1 MQDLGISIL
10 FKGINFQRLL
20 GGLWVT
26 LRLAL
31 ITIGLS
37 CLFGLLFALLM
48 LSRRKIARFFCR
60 LWLEIVRFMPQL
72 VLLYI
77 VYFGFARLFGWDLD
91 GETSAVIV
99 FTFWGTAE
107 MGDLIRGAL
116 TSIPRH
122 QTESAAALGL
132 TKGQIYLHV
141 LIPQTLRRLLPQAI
155 NLSTRIIKTT
165 ALVKMINVTEVLKGW
180 AADYR
185 PVLPSAGRGLLGV
198 LSDLPALFPGVLALL
213 SAGQTPGKALG
224 VKGGIRHG

>member
-37 CLFGLLFALLM
+37 CLFGLLFGLLM
-48 LSRRKIARFFCR
+48 LSQKRVTKVFCR
-60 LWLEIVRFMPQL
+60 VWLEIVRFMPQL

-116 TSIPRH
+116 TSIPLH

-132 TKGQIYLHV
+132 KKGQVYLYV

-165 ALVKMINVTEVLKGW
+165 ALVKMINVTEVLKVGQQIIGQFYRQPDAAFWVYFVIFLLYFLVCWPFSLLAKQLEKRW
-180 AADYR
+180 A
-185 PVLPSAGRGLLGV
+185 
-198 LSDLPALFPGVLALL
+198 
-213 SAGQTPGKALG
+213 
-224 VKGGIRHG
+224 

>member
-26 LRLAL
+26 LRIAL

-37 CLFGLLFALLM
+37 AAFGLLFGLLM
-48 LSRRKIARFFCR
+48 LSKNKIAKGFCR
-60 LWLEIVRFMPQL
+60 VWLEIVRFMPQL
-72 VLLYI
+72 VLLYL
-77 VYFGFARLFGWDLD
+77 VYFGFARIFSLDLS
-91 GETSAVIV
+91 GETSAIAV

-122 QTESAAALGL
+122 QRESAAALGL
-132 TKGQIYLHV
+132 TPAQIYLHV
-141 LIPQTLRRLLPQAI
+141 LIPQTVRRLLPQAI

-165 ALVKMINVTEVLKGW
+165 ALVKMINVTEVLKVGQQIIGQF
-180 AADYR
+180 YR
-185 PVLPSAGRGLLGV
+185 LREAPFWVYLTIFILYFLICWPIS
-198 LSDLPALFPGVLALL
+198 VLAGWLEKRW
-213 SAGQTPGKALG
+213 A
-224 VKGGIRHG
+224 

>member
-1 MQDLGISIL
+1 MQDSGVSIL
-10 FKGINFQRLL
+10 FKGINFQRLM

-26 LRLAL
+26 MRIAL

-37 CLFGLLFALLM
+37 LVLGLVFGLIM
-48 LSRRKIARFFCR
+48 LSRRRVLRAVCR
-60 LWLEIVRFMPQL
+60 GWLEAVRFMPQL
-72 VLLYI
+72 VLLYL

-116 TSIPRH
+116 TSIPLH
-122 QTESAAALGL
+122 QTESAAAIGL
-132 TKGQIYLHV
+132 TKGQVYLYV

-165 ALVKMINVTEVLKGW
+165 ALVKMINVTEVLKVGQQIIGQFYRQPDAAFWVYFVIFLLYFIVCWPFSLLAKQLEKRW
-180 AADYR
+180 A
-185 PVLPSAGRGLLGV
+185 
-198 LSDLPALFPGVLALL
+198 
-213 SAGQTPGKALG
+213 
-224 VKGGIRHG
+224 

>member
-10 FKGINFQRLL
+10 FKGINFQRLM

-37 CLFGLLFALLM
+37 CLFGLLFGVLM
-48 LSRRKIARFFCR
+48 LSKKRGTKAFCR
-60 LWLEIVRFMPQL
+60 VWLEIVRFMPQL

-107 MGDLIRGAL
+107 LGDLIRGAL
-116 TSIPRH
+116 TSIPLH

-132 TKGQIYLHV
+132 KKGQVYLYV

-165 ALVKMINVTEVLKGW
+165 ALVKMINVTEVLKVGQQIIGQFYRQPDAAFWVYFVIFLLYFLVCWPFSLLAKRLEKRW
-180 AADYR
+180 A
-185 PVLPSAGRGLLGV
+185 
-198 LSDLPALFPGVLALL
+198 
-213 SAGQTPGKALG
+213 
-224 VKGGIRHG
+224 

>member
-10 FKGINFQRLL
+10 FKGINFQRLM

-37 CLFGLLFALLM
+37 CVGGLLFATLM
-48 LSRRKIARFFCR
+48 LSRRKAAQVFCR
-60 LWLEIVRFMPQL
+60 VWLEIVRFMPQL

-77 VYFGFARLFGWDLD
+77 VYFGFARVFGWDLD
-91 GETSAVIV
+91 GETSAVLV

-107 MGDLIRGAL
+107 MGDLMRGAL

-132 TKGQIYLHV
+132 SKPQIYRYIL
-141 LIPQTLRRLLPQAI
+141 LPQTVRRLLPQAI

-165 ALVKMINVTEVLKGW
+165 ALVKMINVTEVLKVGQQIIGQFYRQPDAAFWVYFVIFLLYFLVCWPFSILARRLEKRW
-180 AADYR
+180 A
-185 PVLPSAGRGLLGV
+185 
-198 LSDLPALFPGVLALL
+198 
-213 SAGQTPGKALG
+213 
-224 VKGGIRHG
+224 

>member
-1 MQDLGISIL
+1 MQDLGISVL
-10 FKGINFQRLL
+10 FKGINFQRLM

-37 CLFGLLFALLM
+37 CLFGLLFGLLM
-48 LSRRKIARFFCR
+48 LSRKRMAKVFCR
-60 LWLEIVRFMPQL
+60 VWLEIVRFMPQL

-116 TSIPRH
+116 TSIPLH

-132 TKGQIYLHV
+132 TKGQVYLYV

-165 ALVKMINVTEVLKGW
+165 ALVKMINVTEVLKVGQQIIGQFYRQPDAAFWVYFVIFLLYFLVCWPFSLLAKRLEKRW
-180 AADYR
+180 A
-185 PVLPSAGRGLLGV
+185 
-198 LSDLPALFPGVLALL
+198 
-213 SAGQTPGKALG
+213 
-224 VKGGIRHG
+224 

>member
-10 FKGINFQRLL
+10 FKGVNFQRLL

-37 CLFGLLFALLM
+37 CLFGLLFGLLM
-48 LSRRKIARFFCR
+48 LSKKKIAKIFCR

-99 FTFWGTAE
+99 FTFWGAAE

-116 TSIPRH
+116 TSVPKH

-165 ALVKMINVTEVLKGW
+165 ALVKMINVAEVLKVGQQIIGQFYRQPDAAFWVYFVIFLLYFLVCWPFSLLARRLEKRW
-180 AADYR
+180 A
-185 PVLPSAGRGLLGV
+185 
-198 LSDLPALFPGVLALL
+198 
-213 SAGQTPGKALG
+213 
-224 VKGGIRHG
+224 

>member
-10 FKGINFQRLL
+10 FKGVNFQRLL

-26 LRLAL
+26 LRIAL

-37 CLFGLLFALLM
+37 CVFGLLFALLM
-48 LSRRKIARFFCR
+48 LSGKKIPKIICR
-60 LWLEIVRFMPQL
+60 VWLEIVRFMPQL
-72 VLLYI
+72 VLLYL
-77 VYFGFARLFGWDLD
+77 VYFGFARLFGLDLD
-91 GETSAVIV
+91 GETSAVLV

-132 TKGQIYLHV
+132 TTGQIYRYV
-141 LIPQTLRRLLPQAI
+141 LIPQTIRRLLPQAI

-165 ALVKMINVTEVLKGW
+165 ALVKMINVTEVLKVGQQIIGQFYRQPD
-180 AADYR
+180 AAFWVYFTIF
-185 PVLPSAGRGLLGV
+185 LLYFLV
-198 LSDLPALFPGVLALL
+198 CWPFSVLARRLEKRW
-213 SAGQTPGKALG
+213 A
-224 VKGGIRHG
+224 

>member
-37 CLFGLLFALLM
+37 CLFGLLFGLLM
-48 LSRRKIARFFCR
+48 LSKRKIVQFFCR
-60 LWLEIVRFMPQL
+60 VWLEIVRFMPQL
-72 VLLYI
+72 VLLYL

-116 TSIPRH
+116 TSIPLH
-122 QTESAAALGL
+122 QTESAAAIGL
-132 TKGQIYLHV
+132 TKGQVYRYV

-165 ALVKMINVTEVLKGW
+165 ALVKMINVTEVLKVGQQIIGQFYRQPDAAFWVYFVIFLLYFLVCWPFSLLAKQLEKRW
-180 AADYR
+180 A
-185 PVLPSAGRGLLGV
+185 
-198 LSDLPALFPGVLALL
+198 
-213 SAGQTPGKALG
+213 
-224 VKGGIRHG
+224 

>member
-10 FKGINFQRLL
+10 FKGINFQRLM

-37 CLFGLLFALLM
+37 CLFGLLFGVLM
-48 LSRRKIARFFCR
+48 LSKKRGTKAFCR
-60 LWLEIVRFMPQL
+60 VWLEIVRFMPQL

-116 TSIPRH
+116 TSIPLH

-132 TKGQIYLHV
+132 KKGQVYLYV

-165 ALVKMINVTEVLKGW
+165 ALVKMINVTEVLKVGQQIIGQFYRQPDAAFWVYFVIFLLYFLVCWPFSLLAKRLEKRW
-180 AADYR
+180 A
-185 PVLPSAGRGLLGV
+185 
-198 LSDLPALFPGVLALL
+198 
-213 SAGQTPGKALG
+213 
-224 VKGGIRHG
+224 

>member
-10 FKGINFQRLL
+10 FKGINFQRLM

-37 CLFGLLFALLM
+37 CLFGLLFGMLM
-48 LSRRKIARFFCR
+48 LSKRKIAKVFCR
-60 LWLEIVRFMPQL
+60 VWLEIVRFMPQL

-116 TSIPRH
+116 TSIPLH
-122 QTESAAALGL
+122 QTESAVALGL
-132 TKGQIYLHV
+132 TKGQVYLYV

-165 ALVKMINVTEVLKGW
+165 ALVKMINVTEVLKVGQQIIGQFYRQPDAAFWVYFVIFLLYFLVCWPFSLLAKQLEKRW
-180 AADYR
+180 A
-185 PVLPSAGRGLLGV
+185 
-198 LSDLPALFPGVLALL
+198 
-213 SAGQTPGKALG
+213 
-224 VKGGIRHG
+224 

>member
-10 FKGINFQRLL
+10 FKGINFQRLM

-37 CLFGLLFALLM
+37 CLFGLLFGVLM
-48 LSRRKIARFFCR
+48 LSKKRVAKVFGRM
-60 LWLEIVRFMPQL
+60 WLEIVRFMPQL

-91 GETSAVIV
+91 GETSAVMV

-116 TSIPRH
+116 TSIPLH

-132 TKGQIYLHV
+132 KKGQVYLYV

-165 ALVKMINVTEVLKGW
+165 ALVKMINVTEVLKVGQQIIGQFYRQPDAAFWVYFVIFLLYFLVCWPFSLLAKQLEKRW
-180 AADYR
+180 A
-185 PVLPSAGRGLLGV
+185 
-198 LSDLPALFPGVLALL
+198 
-213 SAGQTPGKALG
+213 
-224 VKGGIRHG
+224 

>member
-1 MQDLGISIL
+1 MQALGISVL
-10 FKGINFQRLL
+10 FKGINFQRLM

-37 CLFGLLFALLM
+37 CLFGLLFGLLM
-48 LSRRKIARFFCR
+48 LSRRKIAKAFCR

-116 TSIPRH
+116 ASIPRH

-132 TKGQIYLHV
+132 TKGRIYLHV

-165 ALVKMINVTEVLKGW
+165 ALVKMINVTEVLKVGQQIIGQFYREPDAAFWVYFVIFLLYFLVCWPFSLLARQLEKRW
-180 AADYR
+180 A
-185 PVLPSAGRGLLGV
+185 
-198 LSDLPALFPGVLALL
+198 
-213 SAGQTPGKALG
+213 
-224 VKGGIRHG
+224 

>member
-10 FKGINFQRLL
+10 FKGINFQRLM

-37 CLFGLLFALLM
+37 CLFGLLFGLLM
-48 LSRRKIARFFCR
+48 LSKKRVAKVFGRI
-60 LWLEIVRFMPQL
+60 WLEIVRFMPQL

-116 TSIPRH
+116 TSIPLH

-132 TKGQIYLHV
+132 TKGQVYLYV

-165 ALVKMINVTEVLKGW
+165 ALVKMINVTEVLKVGQQIIGQFYRQPDAAFWVYFVIFLLYFLVCWPFSLLTKQLEKRW
-180 AADYR
+180 A
-185 PVLPSAGRGLLGV
+185 
-198 LSDLPALFPGVLALL
+198 
-213 SAGQTPGKALG
+213 
-224 VKGGIRHG
+224 

>member
-1 MQDLGISIL
+1 MQALGISVL
-10 FKGINFQRLL
+10 FKGINFQRLM

-37 CLFGLLFALLM
+37 CLLGLLFGLLM
-48 LSRRKIARFFCR
+48 LSRRKIAKAFCR

-116 TSIPRH
+116 ASIPRH

-132 TKGQIYLHV
+132 TKGRIYLHV

-165 ALVKMINVTEVLKGW
+165 ALVKMINVTEVLKVGQQIIGQFYRQPDAAFWVYFVIFLLYFLVCWPFSLLARQLEKRW
-180 AADYR
+180 A
-185 PVLPSAGRGLLGV
+185 
-198 LSDLPALFPGVLALL
+198 
-213 SAGQTPGKALG
+213 
-224 VKGGIRHG
+224 

>member
-37 CLFGLLFALLM
+37 CLFGLLFGLLM
-48 LSRRKIARFFCR
+48 LSRKRMAKAFCR
-60 LWLEIVRFMPQL
+60 VWLEIVRFMPQL

-116 TSIPRH
+116 TSIPLH

-132 TKGQIYLHV
+132 TKGQVYLYV

-165 ALVKMINVTEVLKGW
+165 ALVKMINVTEVLKVGQQIIGQFYRQPDAAFWVYFVLFLLYFLVCWPFSLLAKQLEKRW
-180 AADYR
+180 A
-185 PVLPSAGRGLLGV
+185 
-198 LSDLPALFPGVLALL
+198 
-213 SAGQTPGKALG
+213 
-224 VKGGIRHG
+224 

>member
-37 CLFGLLFALLM
+37 CLFGLLFGLLM
-48 LSRRKIARFFCR
+48 LSRKRMAKAFCR
-60 LWLEIVRFMPQL
+60 VWLEIVRFMPQL

-116 TSIPRH
+116 TSIPLH
-122 QTESAAALGL
+122 QTESAVALGL
-132 TKGQIYLHV
+132 TKGQVYLYV

-165 ALVKMINVTEVLKGW
+165 ALVKMINVTEVLKVGQQIIGQFYRQPDAAFWVYFVIFLLYFLVCWPFSLLAKQLEKRW
-180 AADYR
+180 A
-185 PVLPSAGRGLLGV
+185 
-198 LSDLPALFPGVLALL
+198 
-213 SAGQTPGKALG
+213 
-224 VKGGIRHG
+224 

>member
-1 MQDLGISIL
+1 MQDLGINIL
-10 FKGINFQRLL
+10 FKGINFQRLM

-37 CLFGLLFALLM
+37 CAVGLIVGLLM
-48 LSRRKIARFFCR
+48 LSKNKVIKAFCR

-72 VLLYI
+72 VLLYF
-77 VYFGFARLFGWDLD
+77 VYFGFARIFGWDLD

-99 FTFWGTAE
+99 FTFWGAAE

-122 QTESAAALGL
+122 QAESAAAIGL
-132 TKGQIYLHV
+132 TKGQVYRYV

-165 ALVKMINVTEVLKGW
+165 ALVKMINVTEVLKVGQQIIGQYYRQPD
-180 AADYR
+180 AAFWVYF
-185 PVLPSAGRGLLGV
+185 VIFLLYFLV
-198 LSDLPALFPGVLALL
+198 CWPFSVLARQLEKRW
-213 SAGQTPGKALG
+213 A
-224 VKGGIRHG
+224 

>member
-10 FKGINFQRLL
+10 FKGINFQRLM

-37 CLFGLLFALLM
+37 CVGGLLFAALM
-48 LSRRKIARFFCR
+48 LSRRKAAQVFCR
-60 LWLEIVRFMPQL
+60 VWLEIVRFMPQL

-77 VYFGFARLFGWDLD
+77 VYFGFARVFGWDLD
-91 GETSAVIV
+91 GETSAVLV

-107 MGDLIRGAL
+107 MGDLMRGAL

-132 TKGQIYLHV
+132 SKPQIYRYIL
-141 LIPQTLRRLLPQAI
+141 LPQTVRRLLPQAI

-165 ALVKMINVTEVLKGW
+165 ALVKMINVTEVLKVGQQIIGQFYRQPDAAFWVYFVIFLLYFLVCWPFSILARRLEKRW
-180 AADYR
+180 A
-185 PVLPSAGRGLLGV
+185 
-198 LSDLPALFPGVLALL
+198 
-213 SAGQTPGKALG
+213 
-224 VKGGIRHG
+224 

>member
-10 FKGINFQRLL
+10 FKGINFQRLM

-37 CLFGLLFALLM
+37 CLFGLLFGVLM
-48 LSRRKIARFFCR
+48 LSKKRVAKAFCR
-60 LWLEIVRFMPQL
+60 MWLEIVRFMPQL
-72 VLLYI
+72 VLLYL

-91 GETSAVIV
+91 GETSAVMV

-116 TSIPRH
+116 TSIPLH

-132 TKGQIYLHV
+132 KKGQVYLYV

-165 ALVKMINVTEVLKGW
+165 ALVKMINVTEVLKVGQQIIGQFYRQPD
-180 AADYR
+180 AAFWVYFVIFLLYFLVCW
-185 PVLPSAGRGLLGV
+185 PFSLLAKQLEKRG
-198 LSDLPALFPGVLALL
+198 A
-213 SAGQTPGKALG
+213 
-224 VKGGIRHG
+224 

>member
-37 CLFGLLFALLM
+37 CLFGLLFGLLM
-48 LSRRKIARFFCR
+48 LSKKRVAKVFCR
-60 LWLEIVRFMPQL
+60 VWLEIVRFMPQL

-116 TSIPRH
+116 TSIPLH
-122 QTESAAALGL
+122 QTESAAAIGL
-132 TKGQIYLHV
+132 TKGRVYLYV

-165 ALVKMINVTEVLKGW
+165 ALVKMINVTEVLKVGQQIIGQFYRQPDAAFWVYFVIFLLYFLVCWPFSLLAKRLEKRW
-180 AADYR
+180 A
-185 PVLPSAGRGLLGV
+185 
-198 LSDLPALFPGVLALL
+198 
-213 SAGQTPGKALG
+213 
-224 VKGGIRHG
+224 

>member
-1 MQDLGISIL
+1 MQDLGISVL
-10 FKGINFQRLL
+10 FRGVNFQRLL

-37 CLFGLLFALLM
+37 CLFGLLFGLLM
-48 LSRRKIARFFCR
+48 LSKKKIAKVFCR
-60 LWLEIVRFMPQL
+60 VWLEIVRFMPQL
-72 VLLYI
+72 VLLYL

-116 TSIPRH
+116 TSIPLH
-122 QTESAAALGL
+122 QTESAAAIGL
-132 TKGQIYLHV
+132 TKGQVYLYV

-165 ALVKMINVTEVLKGW
+165 ALVKMINVTEVLKVGQQIIGQFYRQPDAAFWVYFVIFLLYFLVCWPFSLLAKQLEKRW
-180 AADYR
+180 A
-185 PVLPSAGRGLLGV
+185 
-198 LSDLPALFPGVLALL
+198 
-213 SAGQTPGKALG
+213 
-224 VKGGIRHG
+224 

>member
-1 MQDLGISIL
+1 MQDVGINIL
-10 FKGINFQRLL
+10 FKGINFQRLM

-37 CLFGLLFALLM
+37 CLFGLLFGLLM
-48 LSRRKIARFFCR
+48 LSQKRVTKVFCR
-60 LWLEIVRFMPQL
+60 VWLEIVRFMPQL

-91 GETSAVIV
+91 WETSAVIV

-116 TSIPRH
+116 TSMPLH

-132 TKGQIYLHV
+132 KKGQVYLYV

-165 ALVKMINVTEVLKGW
+165 ALVKMITVTEVLKVGQQIIGQFYRQPDAAFWVYFVIFLLYFLVCWPFSLLAKHLEKRW
-180 AADYR
+180 A
-185 PVLPSAGRGLLGV
+185 
-198 LSDLPALFPGVLALL
+198 
-213 SAGQTPGKALG
+213 
-224 VKGGIRHG
+224 

>member
-10 FKGINFQRLL
+10 FKGINFQRLM

-37 CLFGLLFALLM
+37 CLFGLLFGLLM
-48 LSRRKIARFFCR
+48 LSKRKIVQFFCR
-60 LWLEIVRFMPQL
+60 VWLEIVRFMPQL
-72 VLLYI
+72 VLLYL

-116 TSIPRH
+116 TSIPLH
-122 QTESAAALGL
+122 QTESASAIGL
-132 TKGQIYLHV
+132 TKGQVYLYV

-165 ALVKMINVTEVLKGW
+165 ALVKMINVTEVLKVGQQIIGQFYRQPDAAFWVYFVIFLLYFIVCWPFSLLAKQLEKRW
-180 AADYR
+180 A
-185 PVLPSAGRGLLGV
+185 
-198 LSDLPALFPGVLALL
+198 
-213 SAGQTPGKALG
+213 
-224 VKGGIRHG
+224 

>member
-10 FKGINFQRLL
+10 FKGVNFQRLI

-37 CLFGLLFALLM
+37 CLFGLLFGLLM
-48 LSRRKIARFFCR
+48 LSRRKIARVFCR

-77 VYFGFARLFGWDLD
+77 VYFGFARLFGLDLD
-91 GETSAVIV
+91 GETSAIIV

-116 TSIPRH
+116 TSIPKH

-165 ALVKMINVTEVLKGW
+165 ALVKMINVTEVLKVGQQIIDANRMQFPK
-180 AADYR
+180 AALSIY
-185 PVLPSAGRGLLGV
+185 GV
-198 LSDLPALFPGVLALL
+198 IFFLYFFTCWPISLISKYLEKKW
-213 SAGQTPGKALG
+213 S
-224 VKGGIRHG
+224 VK

>member
-1 MQDLGISIL
+1 MQDLGISVL

-37 CLFGLLFALLM
+37 CLFGLLFGLLM
-48 LSRRKIARFFCR
+48 LSKKRVAKVFGRI
-60 LWLEIVRFMPQL
+60 WLEIVRFMPQL

-116 TSIPRH
+116 TSIPLH
-122 QTESAAALGL
+122 QTESAVALGL
-132 TKGQIYLHV
+132 TKGQVYLYV

-165 ALVKMINVTEVLKGW
+165 ALVKMINVTEVLKVGQQIIGQFYRQPDAAFWVYFVIFLLYFLVCWPFSLLAKQLEKRW
-180 AADYR
+180 A
-185 PVLPSAGRGLLGV
+185 
-198 LSDLPALFPGVLALL
+198 
-213 SAGQTPGKALG
+213 
-224 VKGGIRHG
+224 

>member
-10 FKGINFQRLL
+10 FKGINFQRLM

-37 CLFGLLFALLM
+37 CLFGLLFGLLM
-48 LSRRKIARFFCR
+48 LSKKRVVKVFGRI
-60 LWLEIVRFMPQL
+60 WLEIVRFMPQL

-116 TSIPRH
+116 TSIPLH

-132 TKGQIYLHV
+132 TKGQVYLYV

-165 ALVKMINVTEVLKGW
+165 ALVKMINVTEVLKVGQQIIGQFYRQPDAAFWVYFVIFLLYFLVCWPFSLLAKQLEKRW
-180 AADYR
+180 A
-185 PVLPSAGRGLLGV
+185 
-198 LSDLPALFPGVLALL
+198 
-213 SAGQTPGKALG
+213 
-224 VKGGIRHG
+224 